1 MGSNTLTG
9 SNFNIS
15 GVNALTINDPGEGI
29 IFTGTNT
36 VSLYAVDDSDN
47 IMKFDGAAKLL
58 VSNNEV
64 YHEGHKPTYSNLVQW
79 RTQILLVHQLYR
91 QITTN

>member
-36 VSLYAVDDSDN
+36 FHYMQL
-47 IMKFDGAAKLL
+47 MTL
-58 VSNNEV
+58 
-64 YHEGHKPTYSNLVQW
+64 
-79 RTQILLVHQLYR
+79 QI
-91 QITTN
+91 I